1 MKALKMAL
9 IVCVIAITSLCL
21 LFTTASVAAEKRV
34 VKLGFIDPLT
44 GPNAAIGLGA
54 RNSVDLAVKQANRR
68 PDAPYRYELIVMD
81 DGSDP
86 ATGVSAATKLCT
98 IDKVTAALTHYN
110 SPVGLATIHVF
121 HRYGTPQM
129 FPSAIAPDITDKNC
143 FPEVNRICANTIV
156 EHNQLARFVAE
167 KLGYK
172 RWTLIYDTTAY
183 GSSCFKAIKDAC
195 AKVGVEIL
203 STDGISVGTQD
214 FRPILSR
221 IKALKPGPQAIYF
234 GGTGTEAQLIKI
246 QMSEMGM
253 TGFLYTGV
261 TGFDSET
268 FNKITGKAG
277 EGTVIVGKLGIA
289 EDAPFVK
296 AYKAEGYKEYYEAT
310 GPYAYDAANLIIS
323 AIENV
328 GPDDKKLLAKTIRG
342 MEYHGILGL
351 TKFDD
356 CGQTL
361 TGGLMIKVSQ
371 DGRWV
376 PWDESEYASGKRR
389 LPRRK

>member
-1 MKALKMAL
+1 MKALKSTL
-9 IVCVIAITSLCL
+9 ILCAIVSLCL
-21 LFTTASVAAEKRV
+21 LFATTSVAAEKRV

-68 PDAPYRYELIVMD
+68 DDAPYRYELIIMD

-86 ATGVSAATKLCT
+86 ATGVAAATKLCT

-129 FPSAIAPDITDKNC
+129 FPSAIAPGITSKNC

-156 EHNQLARFVAE
+156 EHNQLARFVTQD
-167 KLGYK
+167 LGYK
-172 RWTLIYDTTAY
+172 RWSLIYDTTAY
-183 GSSCFKAIKDAC
+183 GTSCFKAVKDGLTQA
-195 AKVGVEIL
+195 GGEIL
-203 STDGISVGTQD
+203 STDGIPVGTQD

-221 IKALKPGPQAIYF
+221 IKAGQPGPQVIYF
-234 GGTGTEAQLIKI
+234 GGVGTEAQLIKM
-246 QMSEMGM
+246 QMSELGM
-253 TGFLYTGV
+253 TDYLYAGV

-277 EGTVIVGKLGIA
+277 EGTFIVGKLGIA
-289 EDAPFVK
+289 EDSPFVK

-310 GPYAYDAANLIIS
+310 GPYAYDAANLIIA
-323 AIENV
+323 AIEKV
-328 GPDDKKLLAKTIRG
+328 GPDDKKLLVKTIRG
-342 MEYHGILGL
+342 MEYEGVIGL
-351 TKFDD
+351 TKFDE

-361 TGGLMIKVSQ
+361 TGGLTMKVSQ
-371 DGRWV
+371 DGKWIPWV
-376 PWDESEYASGKRR
+376 KSEYAAGKRR
-389 LPRRK
+389 LPRRD

>member
-1 MKALKMAL
+1 MKALKMTL
-9 IVCVIAITSLCL
+9 ILCAIVSLCMVL
-21 LFTTASVAAEKRV
+21 TAMSVAAEKRV

-86 ATGVSAATKLCT
+86 ATGVAAATKLCT
-98 IDKVTAALTHYN
+98 IDKVTAALTHFN

-121 HRYGTPQM
+121 HRYQTPQM
-129 FPSAIAPDITDKNC
+129 FPSAIAPDITDKAC

-156 EHNQLARFVAE
+156 EHNQLASFVVE
-167 KLGYK
+167 KSGYK
-172 RWTLIYDTTAY
+172 RWSIIYDTTAY
-183 GSSCFKAIKDAC
+183 GTSCFKAVKDAL
-195 AKVGVEIL
+195 AKVGGEIL

-221 IKALKPGPQAIYF
+221 LKALTPGPQVIYF

-246 QMSEMGM
+246 QMTELRM
-253 TGFLYTGV
+253 TDYLYAGV

-268 FNKITGKAG
+268 FNKITGEAG
-277 EGTVIVGKLGIA
+277 EGTLIVGKLGLA
-289 EDAPFVK
+289 DDSPFVK
-296 AYKAEGYKEYYEAT
+296 AYKQAGYKEYYEAT
-310 GPYAYDAANLIIS
+310 GPYAYDAANLIMS
-323 AIENV
+323 AIEKV
-328 GPDDKKLLAKTIRG
+328 GPDDKVLLAKTIRG

-351 TKFDD
+351 TKFDE

-361 TGGLMIKVSQ
+361 TGGLMMKVSQ

-376 PWDESEYASGKRR
+376 PWDESEYASGKRS
-389 LPRRK
+389 LPGRK